1 METVLSI
8 IIGIGGVI
16 ALGIVAFFFNKIK
29 K

>member
-1 METVLSI
+1 METALSTI
-8 IIGIGGVI
+8 IAIGGVI

>member
-1 METVLSI
+1 MESILSAII
-8 IIGIGGVI
+8 IIGGAI